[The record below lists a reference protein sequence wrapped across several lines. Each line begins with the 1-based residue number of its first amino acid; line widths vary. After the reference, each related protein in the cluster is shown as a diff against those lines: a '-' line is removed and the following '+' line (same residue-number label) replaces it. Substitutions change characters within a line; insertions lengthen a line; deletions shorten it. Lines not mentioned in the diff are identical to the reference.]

1 MTKLTPVE
9 TVGCKVQDAESPL
22 ALDHGW
28 FTSYISTFS
37 FCICLSSTYYSYN
50 YYYIILRLIVFLILY
65 ILLPFLSHTY
75 CVIIMQYT

>member
-37 FCICLSSTYYSYN
+37 FCICLSLL
-50 YYYIILRLIVFLILY
+50 IIV
-65 ILLPFLSHTY
+65 TT
-75 CVIIMQYT
+75 VIISYLG